1 MKKLSTKIKYL
12 TISAFVVIATFAF
25 VHNADA
31 WSTQYL
37 TDCSD
42 GTANGIIT
50 NASLLPNAGPFPIN
64 SGDIM
69 NASAMV
75 TTTCASETVKVT
87 VANNDD
93 IDTEIISSTLINPSS
108 PAFSINIPPLSVPAA
123 ANTYYVHFKTWVE
136 EAIPPAFNIT
146 VENSSLDINV
156 LTAQIDGVEIPIPG
170 GFPFG
175 PTGGDGGPV
184 YANMSTGDIVSVYVE
199 WFSIISAQHIRVTDT
214 YGTQECTLVEVG
226 DPDPTYSF
234 KDMDM
239 TGPSSM
245 YIEVADG
252 PC

>member
-12 TISAFVVIATFAF
+12 TISAFIVIATFAF

-31 WSTQYL
+31 WSAQYAS
-37 TDCSD
+37 DCSD
-42 GTANGIIT
+42 GTANGIVT
-50 NASLLPNAGPFPIN
+50 TAYLLPNAGPFPIN
-64 SGDIM
+64 SGDTM
-69 NASAMV
+69 GASATVM
-75 TTTCASETVKVT
+75 TTCASETVKVT
-87 VANNDD
+87 VANNGDP
-93 IDTEIISSTLINPSS
+93 DTEIIPSTVINPSS
-108 PAFSINIPPLSVPAA
+108 PVLTTLPTYLSVPAA
-123 ANTYYVHFKTWVE
+123 ANTYNVHFKTWVE
-136 EAIPPAFNIT
+136 EAIPPAFNIA

-175 PTGGDGGPV
+175 PRGNEDPV

-199 WFSIISAQHIRVTDT
+199 WFSIISNQHIRVTDT